1 MIKTAI
7 ILAGGSGERL
17 RPFTEGTPK
26 PMVKVGGYPMVE
38 YQVAKLAEVGIKK
51 IIFAAGYKAEVL
63 KEYWNNE
70 SRIMNYGIEVV
81 VSVEEIKLDT
91 GGAIKK
97 SILDHVKEDE
107 PLIITNGDTF
117 WPNLNLE
124 EMFGDHQRMGGKATL
139 LYVPLKTP
147 WGISTLDENNKV
159 IHFGEKKVI
168 EGMWVSGGVYIAD
181 RSLVDLL
188 PDVGPIEGE
197 PFETLTQ
204 RGELY
209 GYKYLDF
216 WRAIDTAKDQ
226 TEVEKYL
233 SENDVS
239 GFPRKRE

>member
-1 MIKTAI
+1 
-7 ILAGGSGERL
+7 
-17 RPFTEGTPK
+17 
-26 PMVKVGGYPMVE
+26 
-38 YQVAKLAEVGIKK
+38 
-51 IIFAAGYKAEVL
+51 
-63 KEYWNNE
+63 
-70 SRIMNYGIEVV
+70 VV
-81 VSVEEIKLDT
+81 ISVEETKLDT

-97 SILDHVKEDE
+97 AILDHVKEDE

-124 EMFGDHQRMGGKATL
+124 EMCDEHQKMGGKATL

-147 WGISTLDENNKV
+147 WGISTLDESGKV

-168 EGMWVSGGVYIAD
+168 EGMWVSGGVYISD

-197 PFETLTQ
+197 PFETLTD

-233 SENDVS
+233 SETS
-239 GFPRKRE
+239 SSSLQK